1 MPLDYFGGIMA
12 KKETKIMGK
21 TFHVYS
27 KLAAS
32 VNYTEWLRGGAD
44 VNTKGRVV
52 HIEGGANVI
61 TKSLV
66 TPLGVHTEISE
77 DDANFL
83 RNDEHFK
90 EHEKNGFVT
99 IQERFVDIEKIVVD
113 MGDKVDKSAPLTT
126 ADQEDFNK
134 LPTKVMI

>member
-1 MPLDYFGGIMA
+1 MA
-12 KKETKIMGK
+12 KKETKITGK

-27 KLAAS
+27 KLANNNS
-32 VNYTEWLRGGAD
+32 FIEWLRGGAD

-52 HIEGGANVI
+52 HIAGGANVI
-61 TKSLV
+61 TKSLI

-83 RNDEHFK
+83 RQDEHFK
-90 EHEKNGFVT
+90 KHVSEGFMSL
-99 IQERFVDIEKIVVD
+99 QERSVDIESIVVD

-134 LPTKVMI
+134 LPTKVMV